1 MKYPCVIIASD
12 IFCSSKYFPKHARW
26 IRCSKIKKIVD
37 TIFFNPNVCRMFV
50 PEHKHPLMSTRNR
63 LHVFPVDDAGALAC
77 SGLLWSGDGYTSPK
91 RCGLKS
97 KLMSAIFRIVSLQF
111 FVLFRLSC
119 KSEFHFVRVNS
130 TLIRFF
136 SIIEWTSC
144 KFSSKSFLFLY
155 FYEKRG

>member
-77 SGLLWSGDGYTSPK
+77 SGLLWSGDGYTSPE

-97 KLMSAIFRIVSLQF
+97 KTYVSHFSYCFVAIFIQILIDRTSAGVVIYIRCGKQQ
-111 FVLFRLSC
+111 RTKC
-119 KSEFHFVRVNS
+119 WHS
-130 TLIRFF
+130 TVG
-136 SIIEWTSC
+136 SASHW
-144 KFSSKSFLFLY
+144 
-155 FYEKRG
+155 